1 MVDINEKVLTTKN
14 ALSAALGDN
23 TQKYFNNMKF
33 WFRQKWSKEEF
44 DIACRKLLT
53 PDKIHLHNQ
62 FLLAILNKIDAFQ
75 PSAIPLQNSTK
86 FSNRIK
92 QEGSSGSGPSENKK
106 RKKSSRSGT
115 DRSFEPYDFV
125 DFLKDDNMD
134 STGIIKPPPNCI
146 DYNNQSVQPQRFCA
160 QELFLPDTGFI
171 MGRLL
176 VSAWEGGLV
185 NAEDVAAEYIATAV
199 QVLLKNIITAVIMKR
214 KHYKV
219 NSDGKYYY
227 DIGAPIKDPFLKNTV
242 SRQKID
248 DIPLEL
254 DREITSAHLLRR
266 NNEDVIFLSACE
278 ELFPTKKRLIN
289 VRDLYKALQDK
300 NIIPSHAV
308 YAVNMERIAQM
319 L

>member
-1 MVDINEKVLTTKN
+1 MGDLNEKVLTAKN
-14 ALSAALGDN
+14 ALTVALGDN

-33 WFRQKWSKEEF
+33 WFRKKWSKEEF

-75 PSAIPLQNSTK
+75 PGAVALQNSTK

-92 QEGSSGSGPSENKK
+92 QETNSSSGPSESKK
-106 RKKSSRSGT
+106 RKKSSRSGN
-115 DRSFEPYDFV
+115 DRSFESYDFC

-134 STGIIKPPPNCI
+134 TIIKPPPNCM
-146 DYNNQSVQPQRFCA
+146 DYNNQSVQQQRYCA

-176 VSAWEGGLV
+176 VGAWENGLV
-185 NAEDVAAEYIATAV
+185 NAEDVAAEYIAMAV
-199 QVLLKNIITAVIMKR
+199 QVLLKNILTAVITKR

-219 NSDGKYYY
+219 NSDGKYFY
-227 DIGAPIKDPFLKNTV
+227 DIGTPIKDPFLKNTI

-248 DIPLEL
+248 DAPLEL

-266 NNEDVIFLSACE
+266 NNDDVIFLSACE
-278 ELFPTKKRLIN
+278 ELYPIRKRLIT
-289 VRDLYKALQDK
+289 VPDLYRALQDK
-300 NIIPSHAV
+300 NIIPSHTV

-319 L
+319 LQ